1 MAYNIL
7 IVDDSMVTRA
17 VLKKTIKMAEIP
29 INEIY
34 QAANGQLALD
44 VLANNSVDI
53 ILADLNMPVMNGM
66 EMTAKIL
73 ANPKTKDIPIV
84 VISTEA
90 STSRIDE
97 LRAEGIKGYIHK
109 PFTPEKVRDEL
120 NAVLGI
126 TVA

>member
-1 MAYNIL
+1 MEYNIL

-29 INEIY
+29 IKNIY

-44 VLANNSVDI
+44 VIAANAIDI
-53 ILADLNMPVMNGM
+53 VLADLNMPVMNGI

-73 ANPKTKDIPIV
+73 ENPETKDISIV

-90 STSRIDE
+90 STSRINE

-126 TVA
+126 GVS